1 MARVALAVGAAIG
14 SDENIDATLGRFGF
28 DKLERVGEVTAALDS
43 LGQRHLDLVFIP
55 IDALDE
61 TLLARL
67 DRAARRERHTAIIG
81 TAPRAD
87 PELMLKAMRAGIQ
100 EFLVRPLNPGELSSS
115 LERLSRRTATGTVSG
130 QIFAVFSS
138 KGGVGTTTVAVN
150 LADALARAHP
160 QGRVA
165 IADLVVT
172 GGEARLLLNV
182 DPAYDLSYVAERAD
196 QIDGEL
202 LNSVLVPAAD
212 GVWLLA
218 APDRPEAEDSVDA
231 AVVSAILQQLRQSYN
246 YTVLDC
252 ERVLNDRTLAALDAA
267 DRIVLLTQLTVASL
281 RSTQRSLAIFR
292 RLGYPNDKLCVVVN
306 RFQSGEV
313 ISPAD
318 AAEVLKSELFFKLP
332 NDYRIASDAATRGI
346 PVSAADPQSKLTW
359 GFDQLAQK
367 LSGAESA
374 GLNGAHR
381 NGKSSSSLRSLFT
394 RKKG

>member
-1 MARVALAVGAAIG
+1 MARVALAVGAAVG
-14 SDENIDATLGRFGF
+14 SDENLDATLARFGF
-28 DKLERVGEVTAALDS
+28 DKLDRVGDVSAALDA

-55 IDALDE
+55 IDELDE
-61 TLLARL
+61 SLLARL

-81 TAPRAD
+81 TAPRAE

-100 EFLVRPLNPGELSSS
+100 EFLVRPLNLAELSSS
-115 LERLSRRTATGTVSG
+115 LERLSRRTSTASVAG
-130 QIFAVFSS
+130 QVYAVFSA
-138 KGGVGTTTVAVN
+138 KGRVGTTTVAVN

-165 IADLVVT
+165 IADLVVS

-182 DPAYDLSYVAERAD
+182 DPHYDLSYVAERAD
-196 QIDGEL
+196 QIDREL
-202 LNSVLVPAAD
+202 LNSVLVPATD

-218 APDRPEAEDSVDA
+218 APDRPEAEDTVDA
-231 AVVSAILQQLRQSYN
+231 SVVSAVLQQLKQSYN

-252 ERVLNDRTLAALDAA
+252 ERVLNDRTLAALDLA

-281 RSTQRSLAIFR
+281 RSTQRSLQIFR

-318 AAEVLKSELFFKLP
+318 AAEVLKAEIFFKLP
-332 NDYRIASDAATRGI
+332 NDYRVASDAATRGI
-346 PVSAADPQSKLTW
+346 AVATADPQSKLTW
-359 GFDQLAQK
+359 GFEQLAQK
-367 LSGAESA
+367 LSGADGTA
-374 GLNGAHR
+374 PGGAHR
-381 NGKSSSSLRSLFT
+381 NGKQAGLRSLFT

>member
-1 MARVALAVGAAIG
+1 MARAALAVGGAIG
-14 SDENIDATLGRFGF
+14 GDENIDTSLGRFGF
-28 DKLERVGEVTAALDS
+28 DKLERVDDVAAALDS

-61 TLLARL
+61 ALLARL
-67 DRAARRERHTAIIG
+67 DRAARRERHTTIIG

-87 PELMLKAMRAGIQ
+87 PELMLRAMRAGIQ
-100 EFLVRPLNPGELSSS
+100 EFLVRPLNPAELSSS
-115 LERLSRRTATGTVSG
+115 LERLSRRSASGTVSG
-130 QIFAVFSS
+130 QVYAVFSS

-150 LADALARAHP
+150 LADALACAHP

-165 IADLVVT
+165 VADLVVS

-196 QIDGEL
+196 QIDREL

-212 GVWLLA
+212 GIWLLA
-218 APDRPEAEDSVDA
+218 APDRPEAEDTVDA
-231 AVVSAILQQLRQSYN
+231 SVVSAILQLLKQSYN

-252 ERVLNDRTLAALDAA
+252 ERVLNDRTLAALDVA

-318 AAEVLKSELFFKLP
+318 AAEVLKSEIFFKLP
-332 NDYRIASDAATRGI
+332 NDYKIASDAATRGI
-346 PVSAADPQSKLTW
+346 PVSVADPQSKLTW
-359 GFDQLAQK
+359 GFNQLAQK
-367 LSGAESA
+367 LSGADA
-374 GLNGAHR
+374 AALNGAHR
-381 NGKSSSSLRSLFT
+381 NGKSGSLRSIFT